1 MLVDV
6 SHLSDRGFWQLC
18 ERSDAP
24 FLASHSCCRAV
35 CAQPRNLTDEQLCA
49 IFQRGGAVGLNLYTN
64 FLTGTER
71 ATLDDAYRHLDHM
84 MELGGDGHV
93 CLGGDLDGC
102 ETLPDGFSGLDDYTA
117 LLTYLQAR
125 GYSDETLASLSYQ
138 SLMKVVKQCIM

>member
-1 MLVDV
+1 
-6 SHLSDRGFWQLC
+6 
-18 ERSDAP
+18 
-24 FLASHSCCRAV
+24 
-35 CAQPRNLTDEQLCA
+35 
-49 IFQRGGAVGLNLYTN
+49 
-64 FLTGTER
+64 
-71 ATLDDAYRHLDHM
+71 M

-102 ETLPDGFSGLDDYTA
+102 ETLPDGFSGLDDYTN